1 MGIWLIR
8 ISVVYL
14 FIGTALG
21 MYMSITEDFSL
32 SSVHTHITLLGWTT
46 MTLAGFIYYLFPKAA
61 QSALCKILFILFNLG
76 LPIMLAGLA
85 FYLSGFNAVVVVSI
99 GATITSIA
107 ILIFTINVLTCLRN
121 VPDFKKSRE
130 EETMEKI

>member
-1 MGIWLIR
+1 MGIWLIK
-8 ISVVYL
+8 ISVIYL

-21 MYMSITEDFSL
+21 MYMSITEDFNL

-46 MTLAGFIYYLFPKAA
+46 MTLAGFIYYLFPKVA
-61 QSALCKILFILFNLG
+61 QSSLGKIQFVLFNIG

-85 FYLSGFNAVVVVSI
+85 FYFSGFNAVVVVSI

-107 ILIFTINVLTCLRN
+107 ILFFTINILTCLKN
-121 VPDFKKSRE
+121 VPDFKQSRE
-130 EETMEKI
+130 E